1 VKFYHAKVT
10 FLGHVVGQGQV
21 ALVSAKIE
29 AIVKFPV
36 PEDKKDL
43 MRFLGMAG
51 YYRKFCHNFSSLAEP
66 LTALLKGGVK
76 FVWTA
81 TCQNAFN
88 KIKTVLRS
96 EPILMA
102 PNFTKQFKLYV
113 DASDVGMGAVL
124 LQADVNEQDHPI
136 CYFSKKFNR
145 HQCNYCTSEKETL
158 ALILSLQHFEVY
170 LSSTVVPVLVHN
182 PLVYVQRMRNQ
193 NRKLLRWSLL
203 LQEF

>member
-1 VKFYHAKVT
+1 M
-10 FLGHVVGQGQV
+10 GQGQV

-113 DASDVGMGAVL
+113 GASDVGMGAVL

-136 CYFSKKFNR
+136 CYFSKKFNG
-145 HQCNYCTSEKETL
+145 HQRNYSTSEKETL
-158 ALILSLQHFEVY
+158 ALILSSAF
-170 LSSTVVPVLVHN
+170 
-182 PLVYVQRMRNQ
+182 
-193 NRKLLRWSLL
+193 
-203 LQEF
+203 